1 MLNTKNPGAGGAAH
15 GVVKADCQATKSDP
29 TYRPN
34 PDCVQPDLW
43 AEYRPALANPHTEAA
58 LAKYGVTDPAA
69 TLICGLARIS
79 PLINLYEPSDNG
91 AHAII
96 VPIFD
101 GDELWDII
109 AFDPRQPE
117 VWRHRIGG
125 EPLLGINWLA
135 NADHKTV
142 VPVFANP
149 LAWLQAGC
157 AGVVILDKS
166 KSFDDLDLYGLP
178 EVWIVPEAVA
188 A

>member
-1 MLNTKNPGAGGAAH
+1 MA
-15 GVVKADCQATKSDP
+15 V
-29 TYRPN
+29 
-34 PDCVQPDLW
+34 DLW
-43 AEYRPALANPHTEAA
+43 GEYRPALANPHTEAA

-91 AHAII
+91 AHAIT

-117 VWRHRIGG
+117 VWRCRIGG

-135 NADHKTV
+135 FAGPKTIV
-142 VPVFANP
+142 SIFATP
-149 LAWLQAGC
+149 LDWLRAACQ
-157 AGVVILDKS
+157 GVVILDKS
-166 KSFDDLDLYGLP
+166 KSFAELSLYGLP
-178 EVWIVPEAVA
+178 ELWIMPETVA